1 MYKIKKVINNNAVL
15 ITDPN
20 NEQEMIFMG
29 NGIGYNRHKGEMI
42 EDIQDCKQ
50 YVMNTEGVNYQSLVD
65 PIYLKRKIVLHK
77 LGERLL
83 KIKRVS

>member
-42 EDIQDCKQ
+42 EDIQDCK
-50 YVMNTEGVNYQSLVD
+50 
-65 PIYLKRKIVLHK
+65 
-77 LGERLL
+77 
-83 KIKRVS
+83 

>member
-29 NGIGYNRHKGEMI
+29 NGI
-42 EDIQDCKQ
+42 DITGIK
-50 YVMNTEGVNYQSLVD
+50 
-65 PIYLKRKIVLHK
+65 
-77 LGERLL
+77 ER
-83 KIKRVS
+83 

>member
-65 PIYLKRKIVLHK
+65 PIYLKIASLILDEAEKQYDTVK
-77 LGERLL
+77 P
-83 KIKRVS
+83 